1 MNIWETVSAI
11 GRPSLAA
18 RIASIHSLRSS
29 SLLAQTTKSLPN
41 SSLVLMQKAN
51 STNGSLEHQVH
62 TAVLMGGWLN
72 RDDRVQRDLS
82 LNFVFLCRLELLV
95 ESYLHIRQ
103 FRGCEHKKTT
113 LDCFVDVTLKDNINK
128 PKRKRLACLLQKLSL
143 FQTVSRNIGIHRLG
157 LVMYNAYGKILE

>member
-62 TAVLMGGWLN
+62 TAVLVGGWLN

-143 FQTVSRNIGIHRLG
+143 FQTVSSNIGIHRLG
-157 LVMYNAYGKILE
+157 LVMYNAKNKI

>member
-51 STNGSLEHQVH
+51 STNGSLEYQMH
-62 TAVLMGGWLN
+62 TAVLVGGWLN

-82 LNFVFLCRLELLV
+82 LNFVSLRRWELLV

-143 FQTVSRNIGIHRLG
+143 FQTVSSNIGIHRLG
-157 LVMYNAYGKILE
+157 LVMYNAKNKI

>member
-1 MNIWETVSAI
+1 M
-11 GRPSLAA
+11 
-18 RIASIHSLRSS
+18 
-29 SLLAQTTKSLPN
+29 
-41 SSLVLMQKAN
+41 
-51 STNGSLEHQVH
+51 H
-62 TAVLMGGWLN
+62 TAVLVGGWLD

-113 LDCFVDVTLKDNINK
+113 LDCFVDVALKDNVNK
-128 PKRKRLACLLQKLSL
+128 PKKRKDLTCLLQKLPL

>member
-1 MNIWETVSAI
+1 M
-11 GRPSLAA
+11 
-18 RIASIHSLRSS
+18 
-29 SLLAQTTKSLPN
+29 
-41 SSLVLMQKAN
+41 
-51 STNGSLEHQVH
+51 H
-62 TAVLMGGWLN
+62 TAVLVGGWLD

-143 FQTVSRNIGIHRLG
+143 FQTVSSNIGIHRLG
-157 LVMYNAYGKILE
+157 LVMYNAKNKI

>member
-51 STNGSLEHQVH
+51 STNGSLEHQMH
-62 TAVLMGGWLN
+62 TAVLVGGWLN

-143 FQTVSRNIGIHRLG
+143 FQTVSSNIGIHRLG
-157 LVMYNAYGKILE
+157 LVMYNAKNKI